1 MLYIIHQIDVIQFN
15 NLPYIGKYTKW
26 RVYYMHAINTYYLHF
41 LTLYLIC
48 IGATKEIGT
57 ALTRMCLRHRAVE
70 ARMKTFSR

>member
-1 MLYIIHQIDVIQFN
+1 MYNIKCICFYVI
-15 NLPYIGKYTKW
+15 W
-26 RVYYMHAINTYYLHF
+26 
-41 LTLYLIC
+41 

>member
-1 MLYIIHQIDVIQFN
+1 
-15 NLPYIGKYTKW
+15 
-26 RVYYMHAINTYYLHF
+26 MHEINTYFLHF
-41 LTLYLIC
+41 LTLYLISPNIFAKQIKNLFNLIF

>member
-1 MLYIIHQIDVIQFN
+1 MKMF
-15 NLPYIGKYTKW
+15 G
-26 RVYYMHAINTYYLHF
+26 F
-41 LTLYLIC
+41 